1 MGNDLCQQKEIQK
14 EDVEKSYNSV
24 KDMFDIGDNF
34 TQNETVQIQSLKE
47 IKTTS
52 KLDSYMT

>member
-34 TQNETVQIQSLKE
+34 TQKETVQIQSLKE